1 MSVKEALSEETLQRE
16 MLEDDKASLALALT
30 KVHCFPGAPAT
41 LKLEVYMPLIVMGNL
56 TDGD

>member
-1 MSVKEALSEETLQRE
+1 MKEALSKETLQKE

-30 KVHCFPGAPAT
+30 KVCCFPGAPST
-41 LKLEVYMPLIVMGNL
+41 LMLEVCMPLIVMGHL